1 MWTGLV
7 RTTVLLAQESA
18 DFTAEIEKLKPLWS
32 EDGGAWA
39 DVSPD
44 LQRLRE
50 AVFGHSSA

>member
-1 MWTGLV
+1 MWTETV
-7 RTTVLLAQESA
+7 RTTTLLAEESA
-18 DFTAEIEKLKPLWS
+18 DFAVELKKLKALWS

-39 DVSPD
+39 DVSHE